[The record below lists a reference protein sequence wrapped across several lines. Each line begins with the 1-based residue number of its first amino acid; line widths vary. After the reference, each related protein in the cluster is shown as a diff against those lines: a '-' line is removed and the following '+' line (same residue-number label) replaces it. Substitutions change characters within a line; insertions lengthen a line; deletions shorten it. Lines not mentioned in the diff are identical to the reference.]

1 MQQELFEK
9 LLEKFLDETITSEEL
24 VVFLQEI
31 RNNANQ
37 ETLNEVLAAKLENKA
52 YSGFADND
60 GMEEILFQTML
71 KKADEHKKDET
82 LLVTMPPRKKYFSL
96 LQITAAAVIGLIAT
110 SVYFL
115 YFNKTNN
122 QTASI
127 KTTAA
132 LNKDIQP
139 GGSKAI
145 LTLADGTTIILDSAK
160 DGALSQQGNTKV
172 IKLNNGQLAYHSSG
186 TANTQIVY
194 NTISTPKGG
203 TYQVILPDET
213 KVWLNAASSLRFPT
227 AFTGKERNVEITGE
241 AYFEVSPLLTSHDRG
256 GKKIPFIVHVGEMSV
271 EVLGTH
277 FNVMAYND
285 EKAIKTTLLEGAVEV
300 TKNNNSV
307 LLKPSQQ
314 ATLTKASNDLRVT
327 DDIDI
332 NQETA
337 WIHGMFQF
345 NDEDLPTILRQ
356 LSRWYDVEV
365 SFSNAVP
372 ADHFTGKI
380 SRNASLSNVLKILE
394 LSEVH
399 FKIEGRKIIVT
410 S

>member
-24 VVFLQEI
+24 GVFLQEI
-31 RNNANQ
+31 KNEANQ
-37 ETLNEVLAAKLENKA
+37 KMLNEVLVAKLENKA
-52 YSGFADND
+52 CSGFADKD
-60 GMEEILFQTML
+60 GIEEMFQTVL
-71 KKADEHKKDET
+71 KIVDEHKKAET
-82 LLVTMPPRKKYFSL
+82 LMITMPPRKKYFSL
-96 LQITAAAVIGLIAT
+96 LQITAAAVVIGVIAT
-110 SVYFL
+110 SIYFL
-115 YFNKTNN
+115 YFSKTNH
-122 QTASI
+122 QIAST
-127 KTTAA
+127 KTTVAS
-132 LNKDIQP
+132 NKDIQP
-139 GGSKAI
+139 GGNKAI
-145 LTLADGTTIILDSAK
+145 LTLADGTTIVLDSAK
-160 DGALSQQGNTKV
+160 DGPLSQQGNTKV

-186 TANTQIVY
+186 AANTKAVY

-227 AFTGKERNVEITGE
+227 AFSGKERNVEITGE
-241 AYFEVSPLLTSHDRG
+241 AYFEVT
-256 GKKIPFIVHVGEMSV
+256 KNKEMPFIVTLNDMSV

-285 EKAIKTTLLEGAVEV
+285 EKAIKTTLLEGAVKV
-300 TKNNNSV
+300 TKNNNSI

-314 ATLTKASNDLRVT
+314 ASLNKTNNDLHVT

-337 WIHGMFQF
+337 WVHGMFQF
-345 NDEDLPTILRQ
+345 NDVDLPTILRQ
-356 LSRWYDVEV
+356 LSRWYDVDV
-365 SFSNAVP
+365 SFSNTVP
-372 ADHFTGKI
+372 SDHFTGKV

-394 LSEVH
+394 LSDVH
-399 FKIEGRKIIVT
+399 FKIEGRKIVVT